1 MIQRIQT
8 IYILLAVAALTSL
21 FFIDLGHISGEIG
34 LVNITF
40 YSVVDAINGGVL
52 IYLWP
57 LAIMLSIT
65 TLLSFLAIF
74 LYRNR
79 LLQMRVSTICAT
91 LSIALAIIMLLSN
104 ILVANSLDMNWHF
117 HWSLSL
123 PLVSSILLIGA
134 YGKIRKDEELIRSLN
149 RLR

>member
-1 MIQRIQT
+1 M
-8 IYILLAVAALTSL
+8 
-21 FFIDLGHISGEIG
+21 
-34 LVNITF
+34 NITF

-134 YGKIRKDEELIRSLN
+134 YGKIRKDEELIISLN